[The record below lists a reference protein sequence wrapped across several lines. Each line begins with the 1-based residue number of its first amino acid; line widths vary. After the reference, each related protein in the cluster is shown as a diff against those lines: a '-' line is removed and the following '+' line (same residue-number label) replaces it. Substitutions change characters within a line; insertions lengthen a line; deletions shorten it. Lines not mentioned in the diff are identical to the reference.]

1 MLRNCLHN
9 SLIIGVFTNILFW
22 GGCFAYQTPYEIAAT
37 VSCNNELNRHF
48 YINEYTAQF
57 GKPYKE
63 DGGALWFKV
72 PSMELYGAQ
81 VKDLFVSV
89 DVNYLFVGVVLNAPP
104 EEVVEAI
111 KASKLVPTIVF
122 RRDKDTWVGADSRT
136 IMRYNGK
143 YTKIFCLSGAK

>member
-1 MLRNCLHN
+1 
-9 SLIIGVFTNILFW
+9 
-22 GGCFAYQTPYEIAAT
+22 
-37 VSCNNELNRHF
+37 
-48 YINEYTAQF
+48 
-57 GKPYKE
+57 
-63 DGGALWFKV
+63 
-72 PSMELYGAQ
+72 MELYGAQ

-89 DVNYLFVGVVLNAPP
+89 DSNYLFVGIVLNAPP

-122 RRDKDTWVGADSRT
+122 RRDKDTWVGADART